1 MNYDKLSRSL
11 RYYYEKGEK
20 FRPEKLFFLNTTYK
34 LIFLTFV
41 PPGIM
46 QKGEFWNKLKI
57 FKQTLLYIS

>member
-20 FRPEKLFFLNTTYK
+20 FRPEKLFFLNTTHK

-46 QKGEFWNKLKI
+46 QKGEF
-57 FKQTLLYIS
+57 